1 MTPCLTS
8 AYDQSEANSACMVHA
23 QSTVYEPEFR
33 DAALA
38 LEAVGVKKAETFQQ
52 ANDEFAKT
60 YPPTIYAEKITLPE
74 S

>member
-1 MTPCLTS
+1 
-8 AYDQSEANSACMVHA
+8 MVHA

-52 ANDEFAKT
+52 AIDEFAKT